1 MDCALWLNRRKVFRA
16 DEIHNNADIAS
27 LRGYFL
33 GGSLCKWLR
42 SHGGDSFA
50 DMLDELSPDDPDL
63 NEKLTRIFCGSA
75 ATEIP
80 SIKLDA
86 TSAGDPAPR
95 AVCSSAHG
103 LPCSRGIFFGTDN
116 NGSFGGSFARG
127 SFGSYFGNYF
137 GSYRFGSFGS
147 YKLGSFMNEWEW
159 EWVLGSFR
167 RSAGSFAGTS
177 YRAGSFG
184 FGSFGSFRYGSFGS
198 FRFGSFVNGMLPFG
212 VFPRD
217 KYGSLVMF
225 MDEYDRI
232 MYETLKKCPLDRFG
246 YGIHII

>member
-1 MDCALWLNRRKVFRA
+1 MECALWLNRRKVFRA

-50 DMLDELSPDDPDL
+50 DMLDELSPDDPGL

-75 ATEIP
+75 APGIP

-86 TSAGDPAPR
+86 PSAGDPAPR
-95 AVCSSAHG
+95 TVCSSAHG
-103 LPCSRGIFFGTDN
+103 LPCSRGIFFGADN
-116 NGSFGGSFARG
+116 NGSFAFGA
-127 SFGSYFGNYF
+127 FGSYFG
-137 GSYRFGSFGS
+137 SYRIGSFGS
-147 YKLGSFMNEWEW
+147 YKFGSFMNEWEW

-177 YRAGSFG
+177 YRAGSF
-184 FGSFGSFRYGSFGS
+184 RYGSFGS
-198 FRFGSFVNGMLPFG
+198 FRFGSFGNGMLPFG